1 MRRSGQIRYRILSL
15 LVGLSLV
22 SYLLRSNISIAAKFM
37 MPDLG
42 LDEVEMG
49 RVFSAFMLGYAIF
62 QIPAGAWGDRRG
74 PRRVLAMAA
83 LCWGITT
90 FVTGLVPALAAL
102 SVLVVVRFLLG
113 VAEAATYPVAAR
125 AVADW
130 FPVGERTFANVVVVA
145 GSTFG
150 MIFNGPLISTLMVAQ
165 GWRTAFLLTSLTGL
179 VIAVL
184 WWRFA
189 TDQPARHPSITDT
202 ELALIVADR
211 PSAITPLSWRKLLA
225 DRNLGLI
232 SISYFLDS
240 YVLFIF
246 IFWFYLYLTDER
258 GFSVL
263 RGGYYNSLPFVAAV
277 VLMPLSGWLCDRLG
291 RRTGRSLARRAFALG
306 LLTLAA
312 VALFLGAR
320 AAEPVAAILCLSL
333 AVGLLMSSE
342 GPFWATVSESAWPHT
357 GAAGGVMNTA
367 GNLAGVVSTALTPLM
382 VKWIGWTGTFLA
394 SAAMLLTAGLLWFLI
409 RTERSSSAN
418 PGLE

>member
-1 MRRSGQIRYRILSL
+1 MERKQVSRSGKIRYRILAL

-22 SYLLRSNISIAAKFM
+22 SYLLRSNISVAAKFM
-37 MPDLG
+37 MPELG

-74 PRRVLAMAA
+74 PRLVLAVAA
-83 LCWGITT
+83 LLWGITT
-90 FVTGLVPALAAL
+90 FLTGLAPALAAL
-102 SVLVVVRFLLG
+102 TVLLVVRFLLG
-113 VAEAATYPVAAR
+113 AAEAATYPVAAR

-130 FPVGERTFANVVVVA
+130 FPVGERTFASVVVVA

-165 GWRTAFLLTSLTGL
+165 GWRVAFLVTSVTGL
-179 VIAVL
+179 LMALL

-189 TDQPARHPSITDT
+189 TDQPADHPAITAE
-202 ELALIVADR
+202 ELAAIGADR
-211 PSAITPLSWRKLLA
+211 PADTQPFAWRTLLA
-225 DRNLGLI
+225 DRNLGLV

-263 RGGYYNSLPFVAAV
+263 KGGYYHSLPFVAAMI
-277 VLMPLSGWLCDRLG
+277 LMPLTGWLCDRLG
-291 RRTGRSLARRAFALG
+291 QRTSRSQARRSFAFG
-306 LLTLAA
+306 LLTLSAA
-312 VALFLGAR
+312 ALFLGAR
-320 AAEPVAAILCLSL
+320 AAEPLTAILCLSL

-342 GPFWATVSESAWPHT
+342 GPFWSTVTEAAWPHS

-367 GNLAGVVSTALTPLM
+367 GNLAGVVSTAVTPLM

-394 SAAMLLTAGLLWFLI
+394 SAAMLLTAGLLWFFI
-409 RTERSSSAN
+409 RTERK
-418 PGLE
+418 

>member
-102 SVLVVVRFLLG
+102 SVLLVVRFLLG
-113 VAEAATYPVAAR
+113 AAEAATYPVAAR

-179 VIAVL
+179 VIGLL

-189 TDQPARHPSITDT
+189 TDHPAKHPSITDT

-291 RRTGRSLARRAFALG
+291 RQTGRSLARRAFALG

-320 AAEPVAAILCLSL
+320 AAEPVTAILCLSL

-409 RTERSSSAN
+409 RTERSSSGN